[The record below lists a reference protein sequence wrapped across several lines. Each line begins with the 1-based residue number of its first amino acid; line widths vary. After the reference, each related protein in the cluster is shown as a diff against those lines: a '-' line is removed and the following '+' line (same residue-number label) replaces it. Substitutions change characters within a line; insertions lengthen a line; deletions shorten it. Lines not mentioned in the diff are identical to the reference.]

1 VQWSVGQSV
10 GHLVIRTRLCLYL
23 YEHSMYVP
31 LGRNRSRSTS
41 DRGICLANVLSLC
54 ASPLGPD
61 GQASPPYVDPISIHI
76 PTHSQQSSWATAS
89 MPKRPKSIIDGNSS
103 STMDHY
109 ILSVFFCLA
118 QTCNTCNRIG
128 RKGKRRIMVATHV
141 TGSTITI

>member
-23 YEHSMYVP
+23 YEHSTASKQVRKFKFLPNERLREYDLLYVP

-61 GQASPPYVDPISIHI
+61 GHASPPYVDPISIHI

-109 ILSVFFCLA
+109 ILSVFFLFGA
-118 QTCNTCNRIG
+118 DVQH
-128 RKGKRRIMVATHV
+128 M
-141 TGSTITI
+141 